1 MGTIKMS
8 KLDLEDIDIINIV
21 QLAARKESAEVT
33 GESEDEIE
41 KEIVKRMSDK
51 ALNWYLHHIVPV
63 VGRPYMKEKW
73 DIIRKN
79 K

>member
-1 MGTIKMS
+1 MS
-8 KLDLEDIDIINIV
+8 KPDLEDVDIINIV

-41 KEIVKRMSDK
+41 KQIIKRMSDK
-51 ALNWYLHHIVPV
+51 ALDWYLHNIVPV

-73 DIIRKN
+73 EKIRKN